1 MADIREAPRPVRWAW
16 RLPHEGVRH
25 HSSGWA
31 VRHSM
36 TPVFDKIGQ
45 LLGADRRWSFS
56 VLLSNGQTV
65 IVKAR
70 GVD

>member
-1 MADIREAPRPVRWAW
+1 
-16 RLPHEGVRH
+16 
-25 HSSGWA
+25 
-31 VRHSM
+31 M